1 MNSRNILTQSKNHQA
16 ISRHTRSSG
25 ISDFPLSFPVTEVA
39 AELSTGVVLRAGSPD
54 SQREWTQLSTV
65 CRSVRFAVQTRQT
78 HGETDCAAARTAAVS
93 ASKLK
98 INSRTPVI
106 RKCSTGCFSGRV
118 YIAEFQP
125 GEQFGRKFECPARPP
140 SVNRAVHR
148 VCENISRAPAII
160 SSRRLNPGRGDLIK
174 KLFGHEFQTRRW
186 NFAIAPL
193 LRGNIYIYICFSF
206 FVRGSFIFAVIVR
219 LRAPRGAGIF
229 TGLWL
234 IGKKYLSS
242 R

>member
-118 YIAEFQP
+118 YIAAFQRWRAIWPKVWMPRASAKRQP
-125 GEQFGRKFECPARPP
+125 GCAQSLRKYFP
-140 SVNRAVHR
+140 RAGY
-148 VCENISRAPAII
+148 N
-160 SSRRLNPGRGDLIK
+160 
-174 KLFGHEFQTRRW
+174 
-186 NFAIAPL
+186 
-193 LRGNIYIYICFSF
+193 
-206 FVRGSFIFAVIVR
+206 IFA
-219 LRAPRGAGIF
+219 AA
-229 TGLWL
+229 
-234 IGKKYLSS
+234 
-242 R
+242 